1 MSSVHHW
8 TLSLTAS
15 GGLTSSNIE
24 VARQYIDE
32 KCQYAYV
39 VNEFGSG
46 GNNSHLQCVVSFGT
60 KKQSNIK
67 AKMESLYKKMGVE
80 IVNRHTCVVKAATH
94 MDGALHYVSKELSGK
109 GKLVLLKGW
118 RQGWIDSQVKEF
130 AKKTPRI
137 ELTSMGTRLTQTS
150 APGAM
155 FKWAKANNMQV
166 VDKASFIECGKLMTA
181 EGYMFGTCREKGLY
195 MDVCGLF
202 GDGRALADVWEAG
215 LAFVRD

>member
-1 MSSVHHW
+1 MSQVYHW

-15 GGLTSSNIE
+15 GGLTSDNIE
-24 VARQYIDE
+24 VAKGYFDE
-32 KCQYAYV
+32 KCQYAYI
-39 VNEFGSG
+39 VNEFGSAG
-46 GNNSHLQCVVSFGT
+46 TNSHLQCVVSFTT
-60 KKQSNIK
+60 KKQSNVK
-67 AKMESLYKKMGVE
+67 QKMESLYKKMGVE

-118 RQGWIDSQVKEF
+118 RQGWIDTQVKEF
-130 AKKTPRI
+130 VKKTPRI
-137 ELTSMGTRLTQTS
+137 EFQSMGVRLTQTS

-155 FKWAKANNMQV
+155 FKWAVANNMQV
-166 VDKASFIECGKLMTA
+166 TDKRSFINVGKLMTA
-181 EGYMFGTCREKGLY
+181 EGYMFGTCRAKGIY

-202 GDGRALADVWEAG
+202 KDGRALGDVWEAE